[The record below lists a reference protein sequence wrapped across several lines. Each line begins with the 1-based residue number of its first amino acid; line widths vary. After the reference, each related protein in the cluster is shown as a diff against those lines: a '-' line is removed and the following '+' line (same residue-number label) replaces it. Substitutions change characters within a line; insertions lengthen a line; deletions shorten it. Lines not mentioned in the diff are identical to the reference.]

1 MTDEASMTA
10 SRLLMIVGALLFV
23 VAAFC
28 AFDVIKGYSAEGF
41 ALLALACWAGSG
53 AV

>member
-1 MTDEASMTA
+1 MTA
-10 SRLLMIVGALLFV
+10 ARLLLIISAVLFV
-23 VAAFC
+23 VAALA
-28 AFDVIKGYSAEGF
+28 AFDVVHGYSVEGF